1 MHFEQSRFE
10 VEHRT
15 VKISAARLKILV
27 LAFATFFLPASGFTQ
42 DSATLYKSKC
52 AACHGADGKGATPV
66 GQKIG
71 VRDFSS
77 PEVQKQSDDDLAGI
91 INDGKNKMPSYKK
104 SLKPE
109 QVKDL
114 VAMVR
119 SFKK

>member
-1 MHFEQSRFE
+1 M
-10 VEHRT
+10 
-15 VKISAARLKILV
+15 KIRAAILKILA
-27 LAFATFFLPASGFTQ
+27 LALATFLLSAQGFTQ

-66 GQKIG
+66 GAKIG
-71 VRDFSS
+71 VRDLASAG
-77 PEVQKQSDDDLAGI
+77 VQKQTDDELAAI

>member
-1 MHFEQSRFE
+1 MKLT
-10 VEHRT
+10 T
-15 VKISAARLKILV
+15 V
-27 LAFATFFLPASGFTQ
+27 FATFLALAVTVSFPAIGFAQ
-42 DSATLYKSKC
+42 DAATIYKTKC

-71 VRDFSS
+71 VRDFASA
-77 PEVQKQSDDDLAGI
+77 EVQKQSDDELAAI

-114 VAMVR
+114 VAVVR
-119 SFKK
+119 SFGKK